1 MLKNEQFLKTIPD
14 AFDSSKEIMVSIIVD
29 TFNHEN
35 YIEENLES
43 ILNQKV
49 DFNVEILV
57 HDDCSTDRTA
67 EVIRKYE
74 KKFPEI
80 IKVIY
85 QKENQFSKNIEID
98 SAFNYPRI
106 KGKYVG
112 MVEGDD
118 KLIDKYK
125 LYKQVTYLDKHPK
138 ISACIAKTIRFN
150 MRNNSYGYYGLAKGN
165 ISRKYSL
172 SDFIKGRDFS
182 ISSML
187 ARKEFFVPP
196 FPDFINYFAGFT
208 DIQLGFYFA
217 LKNKVY
223 YSSKP
228 MSLYRQYS
236 SPTSFT
242 ASFSNL
248 SSEKKLKVYEKRIH
262 VLTLLLKEVP
272 KKYKKILN
280 SRIKQEKFNLYVI
293 QNNLDKLNTKEYK
306 SLYLRKKRHDFIKKL
321 LGVK

>member
-1 MLKNEQFLKTIPD
+1 MLKNKPILKTIPS
-14 AFDSSKEIMVSIIVD
+14 AFDPQKEVMISIIVD
-29 TFNHEN
+29 TFNHEK
-35 YIEENLES
+35 YIEENLNS

-49 DFNVEILV
+49 NFNVEILV
-57 HDDCSTDRTA
+57 HDDCSSDKTV
-67 EVIRKYE
+67 EIIKKYE
-74 KKFPEI
+74 KKYPNI
-80 IKVIY
+80 IKAIY

-106 KGKYVG
+106 KGVYVG

-118 KLIDKYK
+118 KLIDELK
-125 LYKQVTYLDKHPK
+125 LYKQVTYLEKHPK
-138 ISACIAKTIRFN
+138 ISACIAKTIRYN
-150 MRNNSYGYYGLAKGN
+150 MKNNTFGYYGLAKGKF
-165 ISRKYSL
+165 SRKYSL

-187 ARKEFFVPP
+187 ARREFFVPP

-208 DIQLGFYFA
+208 DIQLGFYFS

-242 ASFSNL
+242 ASFSSL
-248 SSEKKLKVYEKRIH
+248 SEEKKLAVYEKRIH
-262 VLTLLLKEVP
+262 VLTLLLNEVP
-272 KKYKKILN
+272 IKNKKMLEHRIRKEKFILYLIKKDFDKLN
-280 SRIKQEKFNLYVI
+280 SR
-293 QNNLDKLNTKEYK
+293 EYK
-306 SLYLRKKRHDFIKKL
+306 RLYSRKRRHDFIKKIL
-321 LGVK
+321 KIK